1 MKILHT
7 ADWHLGCK
15 VPILGYE
22 RINEQEYI
30 LSQIIKTVESEN
42 IDTIVIA
49 GDIFDSHLPTVDS
62 EKLLNNFIATV
73 SGDMGKSVIMISG
86 NHDSNEK
93 IKALSI
99 LPHKFSKAK
108 FVFFPKGK
116 SIENIIKDKD
126 LIVDLNGITFVCI
139 PFLPFRYLP
148 KSYIGE
154 YSYQDLFVD
163 ILNSIMEDIKSD
175 VILISHDTIVG
186 AVYSSNFVSEASESR
201 LDYQAL
207 DIDLISRQNFA
218 PKIRYW
224 ALGHI
229 HKFQE
234 LKGNK
239 VGMTIKAYYSGS
251 ILQLNFGEANEDKY
265 ILIVDI
271 NDQKDEINISPIQ
284 INQPKKFIKR
294 EIYSN
299 EDGEKLLKEIKD
311 SLGDYYIKTIIKK
324 TISSSMIYS
333 LKEKGIIVEIEHK
346 ESEIQNSLK
355 HISNI
360 ITDPIQVYKA
370 YCNEN
375 HYEYSEEEIQKLDSI
390 MKKIR
395 ETST

>member
-22 RINEQEYI
+22 RISEQDYI
-30 LSQIIKTVESEN
+30 LNEIIKIIESEN
-42 IDTIVIA
+42 VDAIVIA
-49 GDIFDSHLPTVDS
+49 GDIFDSHLPMVDA

-73 SGDMGKSVIMISG
+73 SGDMGKSIIMISG
-86 NHDSNEK
+86 NHDSDEK

-99 LPHKFSKAK
+99 LPHKFSKTK
-108 FVFFPKGK
+108 FVVFPKGK

-126 LIVDLNGITFVCI
+126 LIVDFNGITFVCI

-148 KSYIGE
+148 KSYISE

-163 ILNSIMEDIKSD
+163 ILDNIMEYIKSD
-175 VILISHDTIVG
+175 VILISHDTIAG
-186 AVYSSNFVSEASESR
+186 AVYSSNLISEASENKF
-201 LDYQAL
+201 DYQAL

-239 VGMTIKAYYSGS
+239 VGMTIKAYYPGS
-251 ILQLNFGEANEDKY
+251 ILQLNFGEANEEKY
-265 ILIVDI
+265 VLVVDI
-271 NDQKDEINISPIQ
+271 NDQKNEINVNPIQ
-284 INQPKKFIKR
+284 INQTKKFIKR

-299 EDGEKLLKEIKD
+299 EDGEKLLKEMKD
-311 SLGDYYIKTIIKK
+311 SLGEYYIKAIIKK

-333 LKEKGIIVEIEHK
+333 LKEKGIIVEIGYR
-346 ESEIQNSLK
+346 ESESQNSLK
-355 HISNI
+355 HINDI
-360 ITDPIQVYKA
+360 ITDPIQVYKE
-370 YCNEN
+370 YCKEN
-375 HYEYSEEEIQKLDSI
+375 HYEYSEEEIQKLDNI

-395 ETST
+395 ESST